1 MALTFGKC
9 LLRDIRIKAG
19 YTQEELSEA
28 LLERCGLTVSTTL
41 LSFYETDKRK
51 IPALN
56 MRGIC
61 IILGCDEK
69 DIYEWLM

>member
-9 LLRDIRIKAG
+9 LLRDVRIKAG

-28 LLERCGLTVSTTL
+28 LLEDCGLKVSTTL
-41 LSFYETDKRK
+41 LSLYENDKRTM
-51 IPALN
+51 PALT

-61 IILGCDEK
+61 IILGCSET
-69 DIYEWLM
+69 DIYEWPN